1 MIGCIIQ
8 ARTGSF
14 RLPGKVLMKLDN
26 ELTVLEYVVNQL
38 SFCKLIDKII
48 IATTNFEEDDSIEQ
62 LAKKLQIEYF
72 RGNSEDVL
80 DRYYNCAKKF
90 GVDNILRITSD
101 CPLIDPE
108 IVDKVIEK
116 YLSKEYDYV
125 SNTGVRTFPIGTDAE
140 IFSFNLLKKSWEDAS
155 LPSEREHVTPYI
167 RNKKIECRVGN
178 LENTTKQ
185 DHFRLTLDRIEDF
198 KLIQKIVKKISKRPI
213 LIKDVLDL
221 LSKHPELIKIN
232 ENIPQNEG
240 MLRSLKIDKEVFGK
254 GD

>member
-1 MIGCIIQ
+1 
-8 ARTGSF
+8 
-14 RLPGKVLMKLDN
+14 MKLDN

-48 IATTNFEEDDSIEQ
+48 IATTNFKEDDSIEQ